1 MTLWVAVLAAGVL
14 AYLVKLGGYLVPER
28 VLEVPWVD
36 RVVPLLTVA
45 LLSSLVVTQG
55 FLTDGTPTVDARA
68 APDPRP
74 TYRLPPMTRTFAS
87 VVPVVKLQ
95 ENVSARGLPT
105 RSTTPVESSAV
116 KAVLVRSQASC
127 AKRPAT
133 VESTPPLI
141 PRTRARVLVSTR

>member
-68 APDPRP
+68 AGIG
-74 TYRLPPMTRTFAS
+74 MA
-87 VVPVVKLQ
+87 VVALLLRAPFLVVVAL
-95 ENVSARGLPT
+95 AALT
-105 RSTTPVESSAV
+105 A
-116 KAVLVRSQASC
+116 ALVRLW
-127 AKRPAT
+127 T
-133 VESTPPLI
+133 
-141 PRTRARVLVSTR
+141 